1 MEDYKEKMELLENI
15 GMTTYAS
22 KIILTFQ
29 TIQVNLTEKKY
40 QFRKR
45 NWKLQTNYFQFEIL
59 LKTSFTKKMV

>member
-1 MEDYKEKMELLENI
+1 MEDYKEKMELPENI

-45 NWKLQTNYFQFEIL
+45 NWKLQTNYSQFEIL

>member
-40 QFRKR
+40 QFQKR

>member
-29 TIQVNLTEKKY
+29 TIQVNLTEKIY
-40 QFRKR
+40 QFWKG
-45 NWKLQTNYFQFEIL
+45 KLQTNYFQFEIL

>member
-1 MEDYKEKMELLENI
+1 MEDYKEKMELPENI

-40 QFRKR
+40 QFRKGIG
-45 NWKLQTNYFQFEIL
+45 NCKQIIFN
-59 LKTSFTKKMV
+59 LKFF